1 VAATTN
7 IKTLLGI
14 KEEEDEDREEEEGA
28 LQ

>member
-1 VAATTN
+1 VAAASN
-7 IKTLLGI
+7 SKTLLGI